1 MPTDLFVKE
10 NQRNANFIGL
20 AKNQN
25 QQLQNLQLNQPSV
38 MKNSTAA
45 GYLSKAANINSINE
59 DNRLFALGLSS
70 QVLINAGK

>member
-1 MPTDLFVKE
+1 
-10 NQRNANFIGL
+10 
-20 AKNQN
+20 
-25 QQLQNLQLNQPSV
+25 

-45 GYLSKAANINSINE
+45 GYLSKAANMNSINE